1 MAWLQNFFK
10 KISRKFQEN
19 YVLGVA
25 IYGIMVYNTGVR

>member
-10 KISRKFQEN
+10 NFKEN